1 MSKKREN
8 HKRLWTPEDVE
19 YLLDNYG
26 GNVSLK
32 TLAKRLKRSEKAIVS
47 KYRKLTDSES
57 LLLATYDFTT
67 TLLLEGMG
75 VTQSTINKW
84 VEVKGLPYT
93 TITKSYRSPRKYNP
107 TAFFKWVRENKE
119 MIDFKKCTEGVLLP
133 EPKWFVE
140 EIRKAKLDVTKRNA
154 KWTDSEI
161 KRMLFLVSTGMTQK
175 QIAGELNRTRNSIER
190 KLRKLR
196 DIS

>member
-8 HKRLWTPEDVE
+8 HKRLWTQEDVE

-32 TLAKRLKRSEKAIVS
+32 TLAKRLKRSENAIVS

-67 TLLLEGMG
+67 SLLLEGMG

-84 VEVKGLPYT
+84 VEVKVLPYT
-93 TITKSYRSPRKYNP
+93 TITKSYRSPRKYNQ